1 MGRLRSVFLGPDGI
15 RAGWS
20 FLLFVLVYVAI
31 CLAIFAVLMVLPVP
45 DGVHGHDIVSRID
58 AMKLGVPES
67 ILIWPVWNLLPVI
80 VATAALLRI
89 ERRRWS
95 FVLGASGVAAR
106 MSQGILAGIAS
117 VTLLVAALLVTRT
130 LSVDRIASADADI
143 WAWGARWA
151 IAYVAVAAYE
161 ELLTRG
167 YALRTL
173 TRGLSFPWALAL
185 TTLWFMYLH
194 VHSDGETPFGLIGV
208 ALFGAIC
215 AFSIWRTG
223 SMWWAFGFHAAW
235 DWSETFLFGVPNS
248 GMPATHS
255 VLVTHPLGPAWLSGG
270 TAGPEGS
277 IFMIPVIAALALML
291 LRCRTRPSIVA
302 RAADATRSPTSS
314 TTS

>member
-1 MGRLRSVFLGPDGI
+1 MGRLRSVFRSPDGL

-20 FLLFVLVYVAI
+20 FVLFMLVYVVI
-31 CLAIFAVLMVLPVP
+31 CLVIFAVLMNLPAP
-45 DGVHGHDIVSRID
+45 HGVHGRDIVSRVD

-67 ILIWPVWNLLPVI
+67 ILIWPVWNLVPVI
-80 VATAALLRI
+80 IATAVLLRI

-95 FVLGASGVAAR
+95 FVLGTSLFTARTFQGGVA
-106 MSQGILAGIAS
+106 GVAS
-117 VTLLVAALLVTRT
+117 VALLVAGLLVTRT
-130 LSVDRIASADADI
+130 LAVDRVALADTDI
-143 WAWGARWA
+143 WGWGARWA

-173 TRGLSFPWALAL
+173 GRGLNFPGALAV
-185 TTLWFMYLH
+185 TTLWFAYLH
-194 VHSDGETPFGLIGV
+194 IHNDGETPFGLVGV
-208 ALFGAIC
+208 ALFGATC

-248 GMPATHS
+248 GMPATHAL
-255 VLVTHPLGPAWLSGG
+255 LVTHPSGPAWLSGG

-277 IFMIPVIAALALML
+277 VFMIPVIAALVLVL
-291 LRCRTRPSIVA
+291 FRYTRPAVFA
-302 RAADATRSPTSS
+302 RAADATRLKA
-314 TTS
+314 